1 MNLPKSS
8 IDAVI
13 LGSGAWGRALAFT
26 LSRND
31 KKVLVQFR
39 NKKPSKK
46 EFDLPNIEFVNDI
59 SEITSLS
66 KPIII
71 STPVSSLESIG
82 GILKNNNIL
91 NIPILLTC
99 KGIESKSGLF
109 PTEVMSKYI
118 DINNLAVMSGP
129 SFAAEVLKNKPTAVT
144 LAAQNEK
151 VLKIFSKLF
160 HHKYFRV
167 YEAKDMLGCQIGG
180 AMKNILSVAV
190 GISDG
195 LELGSNAK
203 AALITRGMVEIKQV
217 GGALNCNEKTISG
230 LSGIGD
236 LVLTA
241 NDNQSRNRRF
251 GIEIARGISVEDA
264 EAKIGQVVEGI
275 NASKGLQLLA
285 KKYNLNLPICNKVF
299 DIINGVIDPKSA
311 VNDLLVRE
319 QKQEFI

>member
-1 MNLPKSS
+1 MC
-8 IDAVI
+8 IRD
-13 LGSGAWGRALAFT
+13 R
-26 LSRND
+26 
-31 KKVLVQFR
+31 
-39 NKKPSKK
+39 
-46 EFDLPNIEFVNDI
+46 
-59 SEITSLS
+59 
-66 KPIII
+66 
-71 STPVSSLESIG
+71 
-82 GILKNNNIL
+82 
-91 NIPILLTC
+91 
-99 KGIESKSGLF
+99 
-109 PTEVMSKYI
+109 
-118 DINNLAVMSGP
+118 
-129 SFAAEVLKNKPTAVT
+129 
-144 LAAQNEK
+144 
-151 VLKIFSKLF
+151 
-160 HHKYFRV
+160 
-167 YEAKDMLGCQIGG
+167 DMLGCQIGG

-217 GGALNCNEKTISG
+217 GEVLKCDEKTIAG

-251 GIEIARGISVEDA
+251 GIEIASGISVEDA

-275 NASKGLQLLA
+275 NASKGLHLLA
-285 KKYNLNLPICNKVF
+285 KKYNLNLPICNKDF

>member
-1 MNLPKSS
+1 
-8 IDAVI
+8 
-13 LGSGAWGRALAFT
+13 
-26 LSRND
+26 
-31 KKVLVQFR
+31 
-39 NKKPSKK
+39 
-46 EFDLPNIEFVNDI
+46 
-59 SEITSLS
+59 
-66 KPIII
+66 
-71 STPVSSLESIG
+71 
-82 GILKNNNIL
+82 
-91 NIPILLTC
+91 
-99 KGIESKSGLF
+99 
-109 PTEVMSKYI
+109 
-118 DINNLAVMSGP
+118 
-129 SFAAEVLKNKPTAVT
+129 
-144 LAAQNEK
+144 
-151 VLKIFSKLF
+151 
-160 HHKYFRV
+160 
-167 YEAKDMLGCQIGG
+167 MLGCQIGG

-203 AALITRGMVEIKQV
+203 AALITWGIVEIKQV